1 MKRTILRIF
10 APLACLGVLLA
21 GCGGPGEE
29 ESSSQASAPV
39 GEASS
44 QQDAEPLTAEEYIAA
59 VGEEL
64 SVLTGQLQPRLSQV
78 GEMTEEE
85 LQAFAGEIQA
95 GFQRIADLVPPETM
109 EAAHELIRAGC
120 ENMVEYY
127 ETVAQL
133 LADPEALAQRE
144 EELSALLEEANSLIA
159 QGAQELS
166 RLAAEHL
173 GL

>member
-1 MKRTILRIF
+1 
-10 APLACLGVLLA
+10 
-21 GCGGPGEE
+21 
-29 ESSSQASAPV
+29 
-39 GEASS
+39 
-44 QQDAEPLTAEEYIAA
+44 
-59 VGEEL
+59 
-64 SVLTGQLQPRLSQV
+64 
-78 GEMTEEE
+78 MTEEE